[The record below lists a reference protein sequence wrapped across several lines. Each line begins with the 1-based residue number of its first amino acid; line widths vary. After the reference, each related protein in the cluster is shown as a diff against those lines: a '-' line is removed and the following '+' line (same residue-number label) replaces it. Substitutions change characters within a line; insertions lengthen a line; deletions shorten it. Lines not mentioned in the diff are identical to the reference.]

1 MGIRGRLIIMF
12 ELQEFNKAKSKI
24 DLFNLWEI
32 AKKSAQI
39 GNEILINNYNKIQK
53 ISSKG
58 RKGDLVTN
66 VDLEVEE
73 KIKEYLFTKTPEIS
87 IHAEESG
94 RLIKSS
100 DFTWCIDPLDGTTNY
115 SHGYPFFGTSIG
127 LLFKNIPI
135 LGAISVPYLNELY
148 SACTGKGAFC
158 NDKQIRVS
166 NPGTL
171 LDSLLVTGFSYD
183 RFETEDNNYAEF
195 CYLTHKTRGVRR
207 GGAAA
212 VDLAFVAA
220 GKVDGYWERGLE
232 IWDLA
237 AGAIIVK
244 EAGGVVSDYP
254 NGEFNISSG
263 RILACSPKLE
273 KELKLELS
281 KVSPLKTQHY
291 T

>member
-1 MGIRGRLIIMF
+1 MF
-12 ELQEFNKAKSKI
+12 EIPDINAIYSEI
-24 DLFNLWEI
+24 DLLNLLKI
-32 AKKSAQI
+32 AKESALI
-39 GNEILINNYNKIQK
+39 GNEILIKNYNKIQT
-53 ISSKG
+53 ITSKG

-73 KIKEYLFTKTPEIS
+73 KIKDYLTKKTPDIS

-94 RLIKSS
+94 KLIKSS
-100 DFTWCIDPLDGTTNY
+100 ELTWCIDPLDGTTNY

-127 LLFKNIPI
+127 LLYKNNPI
-135 LGAISVPYLNELY
+135 LGSISVPYLNELY
-148 SACTGKGAFC
+148 SACIGKGSYC
-158 NDKQIRVS
+158 NDKEIRVS
-166 NPGTL
+166 NTSTL

-183 RFETEDNNYAEF
+183 RFDIEDNNYAEF

-212 VDLAFVAA
+212 VDLAFVAS

-254 NGEFNISSG
+254 KGEFNLSSG

-273 KELKLELS
+273 KELKLDLS
-281 KVSPLKTQHY
+281 KVTPLNNKLY

>member
-1 MGIRGRLIIMF
+1 MMF
-12 ELQEFNKAKSKI
+12 ELVDLNKKNTKI
-24 DLFNLWEI
+24 DLFKLWEI
-32 AKKSAQI
+32 AKESALI
-39 GNEILINNYNKIQK
+39 GNEILIKNYNKIQK
-53 ISSKG
+53 INSKG
-58 RKGDLVTN
+58 RIGDLVTN

-73 KIKEYLFTKTPEIS
+73 KIKDYLFAKTPDIS

-100 DFTWCIDPLDGTTNY
+100 DLTWCIDPLDGTTNY

-127 LLFKNIPI
+127 LLYKDNPI

-148 SACTGKGAFC
+148 SACIGKGAFC
-158 NDKQIRVS
+158 NDKKIAVS
-166 NPGTL
+166 NTSSL

-183 RFETEDNNYAEF
+183 RLEIEDNNYAEF

-244 EAGGVVSDYP
+244 EAGGIVSNYP

-273 KELKLELS
+273 EELKLELS
-281 KVSPLKTQHY
+281 KVSPLNKEHY

>member
-1 MGIRGRLIIMF
+1 MLDLNQI
-12 ELQEFNKAKSKI
+12 EEVTKSI
-24 DLFNLWEI
+24 NLLETLEI
-32 AKKSAQI
+32 AKYSALI
-39 GNEILINNYNKIQK
+39 GNEILKDNYNKIQT

-66 VDLEVEE
+66 VDLEVEN
-73 KIKEYLFTKTPEIS
+73 KIKQYLTEKTPNIS
-87 IHAEESG
+87 INAEESG
-94 RLIKSS
+94 KLNKSS
-100 DFTWCIDPLDGTTNY
+100 DLTWCIDPLDGTTNY

-127 LLFKNIPI
+127 LVFKNKPI

-148 SACTGKGAFC
+148 SACIGEGSFC
-158 NDKQIRVS
+158 NDNKLKVS
-166 NPGTL
+166 IPVNL
-171 LDSLLVTGFSYD
+171 SDSLLVTGFSYD

-232 IWDLA
+232 VWDLA

-244 EAGGVVSDYP
+244 EAGGIISDYP
-254 NGEFNISSG
+254 SGEFNLSSG
-263 RILACSPKLE
+263 RILACSPNIEEELR
-273 KELKLELS
+273 KELNN
-281 KVSPLKTQHY
+281 VSPFKENLY

>member
-1 MGIRGRLIIMF
+1 MF
-12 ELQEFNKAKSKI
+12 EIQDLNEIYSEI
-24 DLFNLWEI
+24 DLLNLFKI
-32 AKKSAQI
+32 AKESALI
-39 GNEILINNYNKIQK
+39 GNEILIKNYNKIQT
-53 ISSKG
+53 ITSKG

-73 KIKEYLFTKTPEIS
+73 KIKDYLITKTPDIS

-94 RLIKSS
+94 KLIKTSEL
-100 DFTWCIDPLDGTTNY
+100 TWCIDPLDGTTNY

-127 LLFKNIPI
+127 LLYKNNPI
-135 LGAISVPYLNELY
+135 LGSISVPYLNELY
-148 SACTGKGAFC
+148 SACIGKGAYC
-158 NDKQIRVS
+158 NNKEIRVS
-166 NPGTL
+166 NTSTL
-171 LDSLLVTGFSYD
+171 FDSLLVTGFSYD
-183 RFETEDNNYAEF
+183 RFDIEDNNYAEF

-212 VDLAFVAA
+212 VDLAFVAS

-254 NGEFNISSG
+254 NDEFNLSSG

-281 KVSPLKTQHY
+281 KVSPLNKQHY

>member
-1 MGIRGRLIIMF
+1 MFDLNQIEELTKTINLIEI
-12 ELQEFNKAKSKI
+12 L
-24 DLFNLWEI
+24 EI
-32 AKKSAQI
+32 AKNSALI
-39 GNEILINNYNKIQK
+39 GNEILKNNYKKIQT

-66 VDLEVEE
+66 VDLEVEK
-73 KIKEYLFTKTPEIS
+73 KIKQYLLEETPNIS
-87 IHAEESG
+87 INAEESG
-94 RLIKSS
+94 KLNKSS
-100 DFTWCIDPLDGTTNY
+100 DLTWCIDPLDGTTNY

-127 LLFKNIPI
+127 LVYKNKPI

-148 SACTGKGAFC
+148 SACIGEGSFC
-158 NDKQIRVS
+158 NDNKLKVS
-166 NPGTL
+166 TPVNL
-171 LDSLLVTGFSYD
+171 SDSLLVTGFSYD

-232 IWDLA
+232 VWDLA

-244 EAGGVVSDYP
+244 EAGGIISDYP
-254 NGEFNISSG
+254 SGEFNLSSG
-263 RILACSPKLE
+263 RILACSPTLE
-273 KELKLELS
+273 EELRKQLNN
-281 KVSPLKTQHY
+281 VSPFNENLY

>member
-1 MGIRGRLIIMF
+1 MF
-12 ELQEFNKAKSKI
+12 EDSQIFEISKK
-24 DLFNLWEI
+24 LNLLEKLEI
-32 AKKSAQI
+32 AKKSASI
-39 GNEILINNYNKIQK
+39 GNEILKKNYNKIQT

-66 VDLEVEE
+66 VDLEVEN
-73 KIKEYLFTKTPEIS
+73 KIKEYLMEVTPNIS
-87 IHAEESG
+87 INAEESG
-94 RLIKSS
+94 KLNKSS
-100 DFTWCIDPLDGTTNY
+100 DLTWCIDPLDGTTNY

-127 LLFKNIPI
+127 LVYKNKPI
-135 LGAISVPYLNELY
+135 VGAISVPYLNELY
-148 SACTGKGAFC
+148 SGCIGEGSYC
-158 NDKQIRVS
+158 NDNKLIVS
-166 NPGTL
+166 NSGKL
-171 LDSLLVTGFSYD
+171 SESLLVTGFSYD

-232 IWDLA
+232 VWDLA

-244 EAGGVVSDYP
+244 EAGGIISDYP
-254 NGEFNISSG
+254 SGEFNLLSG
-263 RILACSPKLE
+263 RILACCPSLE
-273 KELKLELS
+273 SELKNELNN
-281 KVSPLKTQHY
+281 VSPFTENLY

>member
-1 MGIRGRLIIMF
+1 MF
-12 ELQEFNKAKSKI
+12 NIQDFNEINSEI
-24 DLFNLWEI
+24 DLLSLSEI
-32 AKKSAQI
+32 SKQCALI
-39 GNEILINNYNKIQK
+39 GNEILLKNYNKIQT
-53 ISSKG
+53 ITSKG

-73 KIKEYLFTKTPEIS
+73 KIKEYLSKKTPEIS

-94 RLIKSS
+94 KLIKSS
-100 DFTWCIDPLDGTTNY
+100 ELTWCIDPLDGTTNY

-127 LLFKNIPI
+127 LIYKNNPI
-135 LGAISVPYLNELY
+135 LGSISVPYLNELY
-148 SACTGKGAFC
+148 SACIGKGSYC
-158 NDKQIRVS
+158 NDKRLKVS
-166 NPGTL
+166 NTNTL

-183 RFETEDNNYAEF
+183 RFEKEDNNYAEF

-212 VDLAFVAA
+212 VDLAFVAS
-220 GKVDGYWERGLE
+220 GKIDGYWEKGLE

-237 AGAIIVK
+237 AGAIIVL

-254 NGEFNISSG
+254 NGFFNLTSG
-263 RILACSPKLE
+263 RILACSPNLE
-273 KELKLELS
+273 KELKLELKNVVPFNKS
-281 KVSPLKTQHY
+281 FY

>member
-1 MGIRGRLIIMF
+1 MY
-12 ELQEFNKAKSKI
+12 
-24 DLFNLWEI
+24 EI
-32 AKKSAQI
+32 AKISAQI
-39 GNEILINNYNKIQK
+39 GNEILKINYNKIQK

-66 VDLEVEE
+66 VDLEVEN
-73 KIKEYLFTKTPEIS
+73 KIKEYLVEETPNIS
-87 IHAEESG
+87 IIAEESG
-94 RLIKSS
+94 KLNKSS
-100 DFTWCIDPLDGTTNY
+100 DLTWCIDPLDGTTNY

-127 LLFKNIPI
+127 LVYKNKPI
-135 LGAISVPYLNELY
+135 IGAISVPYLNELY
-148 SACTGKGAFC
+148 SACIGVGSFC
-158 NDKQIRVS
+158 NDIELKVS
-166 NPGTL
+166 RPRNL
-171 LDSLLVTGFSYD
+171 SDSLLVTGFSYD

-212 VDLAFVAA
+212 VDLAFVAS

-244 EAGGVVSDYP
+244 EAGGSVSDYP
-254 NGEFNISSG
+254 NGEFNLSSG
-263 RILACSPKLE
+263 RILACSPRLE
-273 KELKLELS
+273 KELKMELS
-281 KVSPLKTQHY
+281 KVTPLNKQLY

>member
-1 MGIRGRLIIMF
+1 M
-12 ELQEFNKAKSKI
+12 I
-24 DLFNLWEI
+24 DLNQIEELKKSINLLETLEI
-32 AKKSAQI
+32 ARNSALI
-39 GNEILINNYNKIQK
+39 GNEILKDNYNKIQT

-66 VDLEVEE
+66 VDLEVEN
-73 KIKEYLFTKTPEIS
+73 KIKQYLTEQTPNIS
-87 IHAEESG
+87 INAEESG
-94 RLIKSS
+94 KLNKSS
-100 DFTWCIDPLDGTTNY
+100 YLTWCIDPLDGTTNY

-127 LLFKNIPI
+127 LLYKNKPI

-148 SACTGKGAFC
+148 SAYIGGGSFC
-158 NDKQIRVS
+158 NDNKLKVS
-166 NPGTL
+166 NPINL
-171 LDSLLVTGFSYD
+171 SDSLLVTGFSYD

-212 VDLAFVAA
+212 VDLAFVAS

-232 IWDLA
+232 VWDLA

-244 EAGGVVSDYP
+244 EAGGIISDYP
-254 NGEFNISSG
+254 SGEFNLNSG
-263 RILACSPKLE
+263 RILACSPSIENELR
-273 KELKLELS
+273 KELNN
-281 KVSPLKTQHY
+281 VSPFKENLY

>member
-1 MGIRGRLIIMF
+1 MF
-12 ELQEFNKAKSKI
+12 EIQDLNEIYSEI
-24 DLFNLWEI
+24 DLLNLFKI
-32 AKKSAQI
+32 AKESALI
-39 GNEILINNYNKIQK
+39 GNEILIKNYNKIQT
-53 ISSKG
+53 ITSKG

-73 KIKEYLFTKTPEIS
+73 KIKDYLITKTPDIS

-94 RLIKSS
+94 KLIKTSEL
-100 DFTWCIDPLDGTTNY
+100 TWCIDPLDGTTNY

-127 LLFKNIPI
+127 LLYKNNPI
-135 LGAISVPYLNELY
+135 LGSISVPYLNELY
-148 SACTGKGAFC
+148 SACIGKGAYC
-158 NDKQIRVS
+158 NDKEIRVS
-166 NPGTL
+166 NTSTL
-171 LDSLLVTGFSYD
+171 FDSLLVTGFSYD
-183 RFETEDNNYAEF
+183 RFDIEDNNYAEF

-212 VDLAFVAA
+212 VDLAFVAS

-254 NGEFNISSG
+254 NDEFNLSSG

-281 KVSPLKTQHY
+281 KVSPLNKQHY